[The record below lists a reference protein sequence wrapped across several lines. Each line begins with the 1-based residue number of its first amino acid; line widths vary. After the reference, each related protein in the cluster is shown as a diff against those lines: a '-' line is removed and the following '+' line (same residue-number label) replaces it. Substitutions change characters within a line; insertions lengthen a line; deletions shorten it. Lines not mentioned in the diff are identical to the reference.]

1 MDVISFMT
9 YCLIKN
15 PGKMFDTNSLKSSMT
30 GVETFEQL
38 ILDFDRILKALMNVR
53 FIDNIHDERRL
64 AGYVYNQDKSM
75 HEYWIALGQY
85 SVSSNLSV
93 LAFVINGREQVL
105 PTSLKSKQDIL
116 DYCTAFKYS
125 KDKVI
130 ASFDSIIGKPNMV
143 FIGYENPIT
152 MEQYLQKIVSD
163 INDEALNLEYNYNKL
178 KSL

>member
-1 MDVISFMT
+1 
-9 YCLIKN
+9 
-15 PGKMFDTNSLKSSMT
+15 MFDINFLKNSMT
-30 GVETFEQL
+30 ANETFEQL
-38 ILDFDRILKALMNVR
+38 ISDFGKTLTALMNVR
-53 FIDNIHDERRL
+53 TIDSIHDERRL
-64 AGYVYNQDKSM
+64 PGYVYNQDKSL

-105 PTSLKSKQDIL
+105 PTSLNSKKDIL
-116 DYCTAFKYS
+116 DYITVFKNS
-125 KDKVI
+125 KDKVV
-130 ASFDSIIGKPNMV
+130 AAFDSVIGKPNMV
-143 FIGYENPIT
+143 FIGYANPIT